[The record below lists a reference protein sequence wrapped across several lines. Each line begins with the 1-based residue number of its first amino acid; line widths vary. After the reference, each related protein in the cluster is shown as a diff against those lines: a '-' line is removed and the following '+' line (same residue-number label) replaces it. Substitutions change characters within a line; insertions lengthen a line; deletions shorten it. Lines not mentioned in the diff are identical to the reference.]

1 MAANNYSIKKV
12 AVLGAGV
19 MGQGIAAH
27 LANAGVPSVLYDIVP
42 RDLPEGGD
50 RSVTAR
56 QGIKKAQKL
65 KPASFFTTDAASLIT
80 PANYDDD
87 AALLSECDL
96 IIEVVV
102 EYLPV
107 KKKVFSWVAEHRSAT
122 SIVAS
127 NTSGIPL
134 ADMVAD
140 MPADMRSHFLITHF
154 FNPVRYMRLL
164 EIVAG
169 PDTDPAATAALAAF
183 GEQKL
188 GKGIV
193 HAKDTPNFIGNRIG
207 TFAIGAV
214 ARHME
219 KYDVAI
225 EDVDAIFGAAMGRP
239 KLGVFGLGDL
249 VGLDTLVHVLAN
261 VYDGCPDDERR
272 DDFKPAAWLTKMVE
286 EGAHGNKVGKGFYQ
300 RTKERD
306 AKGRRITLARNL
318 KTGEYAPKKF
328 PKHASVKKA
337 KAFKSSPAS
346 AIRTLLKGDDVAAQ
360 LAWGVTAD
368 LLIYSANRIPEI
380 ADDIVNIDRAMRWGF
395 NWDMGPFEGWDAIG
409 VADSVERMKADGLDI
424 PQWVA
429 DMLASGRTSFY
440 ARNAQGQQTY
450 WDPTSGSAAVVEGSA
465 SWLSLTDVRAA
476 SGGIVDKNASAQLLD
491 LGDGVLA
498 FALTNPDAMNA
509 LNEDLFA
516 LYSKAL
522 DGLDAG
528 QWEGLVICA
537 QNSEYGAFR
546 PSVGPNGN
554 AFCAG
559 ANLMMIGMLA
569 MQQKW
574 DELGAT
580 IQGLQDLVTRAQYCS
595 RPIVAAPFGLTLGGG
610 LEVAMQ
616 TSAVQTTG
624 EVFMGLVEAGMGLL
638 PAGGGCKEMLKRH
651 LGDIPK
657 GVNYDPNPFVQ
668 SAFLNIGL
676 AKVATSCEEARE
688 MGYLR
693 ATDQVSMDADSLIHD
708 AKQKVLGL
716 AKGGYQAP
724 RKSTF
729 KLPGASGRSPIELRL
744 YELNLG
750 GYATDHDVVVAKR
763 IAHVMTG
770 GDIPSNTWVDEQHIL
785 DLEREGFLSLLG
797 EAATLA
803 RIQHFLTTGKVLRN

>member
-1 MAANNYSIKKV
+1 MAASSYSIKKV

-50 RSVTAR
+50 RSITAR
-56 QGIKKAQKL
+56 EGIQKAQKL

-87 AALLSECDL
+87 AALLKECDL

-107 KKKVFSWVAEHRSAT
+107 KKKVFQWVAANRSET
-122 SIVAS
+122 SIIAS

-134 ADMVAD
+134 AAMAED
-140 MPADMRSHFLITHF
+140 MPPGMRSHFLITHF

-193 HAKDTPNFIGNRIG
+193 YAKDTPNFIGNRIG

-219 KYDVAI
+219 QYDVSI

-272 DDFKPAAWLTKMVE
+272 EDFKPAAWLTKMVE
-286 EGAHGNKVGKGFYQ
+286 EGAVGNKAGKGFYQ
-300 RTKERD
+300 RTRQRD
-306 AKGRRITLARNL
+306 EKGRSITLARNL
-318 KTGEYAPKKF
+318 QTGEYAPRKF
-328 PKHASVKKA
+328 PKLDSVNKA
-337 KAFKSSPAS
+337 KAFKSNPA
-346 AIRTLLKGDDVAAQ
+346 AAVRTLLKGEDVAAK

-395 NWDMGPFEGWDAIG
+395 NWDMGPFEGWDALG
-409 VADSVERMKADGLDI
+409 VAESVARMEADGLAI
-424 PQWVA
+424 PQWVS
-429 DMLASGRTSFY
+429 DMLAAGRSSFY
-440 ARNAQGQQTY
+440 ARDEQGRQTY
-450 WDPTSGSAAVVEGSA
+450 WDPTTGTARPVPGSA
-465 SWLSLTDVRAA
+465 SWLSLTDVRA
-476 SGGIVDKNASAQLLD
+476 SGGIIAKNASAQLLD
-491 LGDGVLA
+491 LGEGVLG
-498 FALTNPDAMNA
+498 FALNNPDAMNA

-516 LYSKAL
+516 LYTQAL

-528 QWEGLVICA
+528 EWEGLVICT
-537 QNSEYGAFR
+537 QNSDYGAFR

-559 ANLMMIGMLA
+559 ANLMMVGMLA
-569 MQQKW
+569 MQQQW
-574 DELGAT
+574 DQLEAT
-580 IQGLQDLVTRAQYCS
+580 IKGLQDLVTRAQYSS
-595 RPIVAAPFGLTLGGG
+595 RPVVAAPFGLTLGGG

-616 TSAVQTTG
+616 TAAVQTTG

-651 LGDIPK
+651 LGDIPR
-657 GVNYDPNPFVQ
+657 GVNYDPNPFIQ

-693 ATDQVSMDADSLIHD
+693 PTDQVSMDADSLIHD
-708 AKQKVLGL
+708 ARQRVLGL
-716 AKGGYQAP
+716 ARGGYQPP
-724 RKSTF
+724 RKSKF

-750 GYATDHDVVVAKR
+750 GFATDHDVRVAKQ

-770 GDIPSNTWVDEQHIL
+770 GDIPSGTWVDEQHIL

-797 EAATLA
+797 EQATLA
-803 RIQHFLTTGKVLRN
+803 RIQHFLTTGKILRN

>member
-1 MAANNYSIKKV
+1 MAANSYSIKKV

-27 LANAGVPSVLYDIVP
+27 LANAGIPSVLYDIVP
-42 RDLPEGGD
+42 KDLPEGGD
-50 RSVTAR
+50 RRVTAR
-56 QGIKKAQKL
+56 KGIVNAKKL

-87 AALLSECDL
+87 AALLKECDL

-102 EYLPV
+102 EYLPI
-107 KKKVFSWVAEHRSAT
+107 KKKVFQWVADNRSET
-122 SIVAS
+122 SIVTS

-134 ADMVAD
+134 ADMAAD
-140 MPADMRSHFLITHF
+140 MPDAMRSHFLITHF

-169 PDTDPAATAALAAF
+169 PDTDPAATAALATF

-193 HAKDTPNFIGNRIG
+193 YAKDTPNFIGNRIG

-219 KYDVAI
+219 QYDVSI

-261 VYDGCPDDERR
+261 VYDGCPSDERR

-286 EGAHGNKVGKGFYQ
+286 DGAVGNKVGKGFYQ
-300 RTKERD
+300 RTKQRD
-306 AKGRRITLARNL
+306 AKGRRITMARNL
-318 KTGEYAPKKF
+318 KTGDYAPRTF
-328 PKHASVKKA
+328 PKFDSVSKA
-337 KAFKSSPAS
+337 KSHKANPA
-346 AIRTLLKGDDVAAQ
+346 AAVRTLLDGKDDAAK

-409 VADSVERMKADGLDI
+409 VASSVERMKADGLAI
-424 PQWVA
+424 PAWVTE
-429 DMLASGRTSFY
+429 MLATGRSSFY
-440 ARNAQGQQTY
+440 ARNEQGQQTY
-450 WDPTSGSAAVVEGSA
+450 WDPTIGSAKRLEGSS
-465 SWLSLTDVRAA
+465 SWLNLADVKAA
-476 SGGIVDKNASAQLLD
+476 GGVVDKNASAKLLD
-491 LGDGVLA
+491 LGDGVLG
-498 FALTNPDAMNA
+498 LSLENPTDMNA
-509 LNEDLFA
+509 LNEDLFS

-522 DGLDAG
+522 DQLDAD
-528 QWEGLVICA
+528 QWEGLVLCA
-537 QNSEYGAFR
+537 QNSDYGAFR

-559 ANLMMIGMLA
+559 ANLLMIGMLA
-569 MQQKW
+569 MQQEW
-574 DELGAT
+574 GQLNDM
-580 IQGLQDLVTRAQYCS
+580 IQSLQDLVTRAQYS
-595 RPIVAAPFGLTLGGG
+595 RRPVVAAPFGLTLGGG
-610 LEVAMQ
+610 LEVAMH
-616 TSAVQTTG
+616 TAAVQTTG
-624 EVFMGLVEAGMGLL
+624 EVFTGLVEAGMGVL

-657 GVNYDPNPFVQ
+657 GVNYDPNPFIQ

-693 ATDQVSMDADSLIHD
+693 PGDRVSMDADSLIHD
-708 AKQKVLGL
+708 AKTRVLGL
-716 AKGGYQAP
+716 ARGGYQPP
-724 RKSTF
+724 RKSKF

-750 GYATDHDVVVAKR
+750 GFASDHDVRVAKQ

-770 GDIPSNTWVDEQHIL
+770 GDIPSGTWVDEQHIL

-797 EAATLA
+797 EPMTLA

>member
-1 MAANNYSIKKV
+1 MAASSYSIKKV

-27 LANAGVPSVLYDIVP
+27 LANAGVPSVLYDIIP

-50 RSVTAR
+50 RRITAR
-56 QGIKKAQKL
+56 KAIVTAQKL
-65 KPASFFTTDAASLIT
+65 KPAAFFTTAASSLIT
-80 PANYDDD
+80 PACYDDD
-87 AALLSECDL
+87 AALLAECDL
-96 IIEVVV
+96 VIEVVV
-102 EYLPV
+102 EYLPI
-107 KKKVFSWVAEHRSAT
+107 KKKVYEWVAANRSET
-122 SIVAS
+122 SIIAS

-134 ADMVAD
+134 AAMAAD
-140 MPADMRSHFLITHF
+140 MPEGMRSHFLITHF

-164 EIVAG
+164 EIIAG
-169 PDTDPAATAALAAF
+169 PDTDPAATAALAEF
-183 GEQKL
+183 GAQKL

-193 HAKDTPNFIGNRIG
+193 YAKDTPNFIGNRIG

-214 ARHME
+214 ARHMAQ
-219 KYDVAI
+219 YDVTI

-261 VYDGCPDDERR
+261 VYDDCPDDERR
-272 DDFKPAAWLTKMVE
+272 EDFKPAAWLTRMVE
-286 EGAHGNKVGKGFYQ
+286 EGALGNKVGKGFYQ

-306 AKGRRITLARNL
+306 ARGRRITLARNL
-318 KTGEYAPKKF
+318 KTGGYAPRTF
-328 PKHASVKKA
+328 PKFTSVSKA
-337 KAFKSSPAS
+337 KAFKSNPA
-346 AIRTLLKGDDVAAQ
+346 AAVRTLLKGDDVAAK

-368 LLIYSANRIPEI
+368 TLIYSANRIPEI

-395 NWDMGPFEGWDAIG
+395 NWDMGPFEGWDAMG
-409 VADSVERMKADGLDI
+409 VAQTVARMTADGLAI
-424 PQWVA
+424 PQWVS
-429 DMLASGRTSFY
+429 DMLATGRTSFY
-440 ARNAQGQQTY
+440 ARDEKGARTY
-450 WDPTSGSAAVVEGSA
+450 WDPQSGSAKSVGGSS
-465 SWLSLTDVRAA
+465 SWLNLSDVKA
-476 SGGIVDKNASAQLLD
+476 SGGIVAKNASAQLLD
-491 LGDGVLA
+491 LGDGVLG
-498 FALTNPDAMNA
+498 FSLTNPDAMNA
-509 LNEDLFA
+509 LNEDLFN
-516 LYSKAL
+516 LYNKAL

-528 QWEGLVICA
+528 EWEGLVICV
-537 QNSEYGAFR
+537 QNSEFGSFR

-569 MQQKW
+569 MQQQW
-574 DELGAT
+574 DQLEAT
-580 IQGLQDLVTRAQYCS
+580 IKGLQDLVTRAQYSS
-595 RPIVAAPFGLTLGGG
+595 RPVVAAPFGLTLGGG

-616 TSAVQTTG
+616 TAGVQTTG

-651 LGDIPK
+651 LGNIPR

-693 ATDQVSMDADSLIHD
+693 PGDKISMDADCLIHD
-708 AKQKVLGL
+708 AKNQVLGL
-716 AKGGYQAP
+716 VKAGYSTP
-724 RKSTF
+724 KKSTF

-744 YELNLG
+744 YDLNLG
-750 GYATDHDVVVAKR
+750 GHATDHDVRVAKQ
-763 IAHVMTG
+763 IAHVLTG
-770 GDIPSNTWVDEQHIL
+770 GDIPSGTWVDEQHIL

-797 EAATLA
+797 EQMTLA
-803 RIQHFLTTGKVLRN
+803 RIQHFLTTGKILRN